1 MPDNPEQRDGETNK
15 DGQRSLVEDRIAL
28 IQSSIESAGSIPGAT
43 KADLLKMVDALKSEL
58 ATLSETHGDAA
69 SSITR
74 FAEASAHESARPQK
88 NPQLAET
95 ALSGLRISIEGLE
108 ESHPLLVATVSRF
121 ANALSNMGI

>member
-1 MPDNPEQRDGETNK
+1 MSNNPELREDETTE
-15 DGQRSLVEDRIAL
+15 GSPASLVEDRIAL
-28 IQSSIESAGSIPGAT
+28 IQARIESAGNIPGTT
-43 KADLLKMVDALKSEL
+43 KADLLKMVDALKAEL
-58 ATLSETHGDAA
+58 ATLSETHGDEA

-95 ALSGLRISIEGLE
+95 ALSGLRMSIEGLE
-108 ESHPLLVATVSRF
+108 ESHPVLVATVSRF

>member
-1 MPDNPEQRDGETNK
+1 MPNNPEQRDDETTEG
-15 DGQRSLVEDRIAL
+15 GQRSLVEDRIAL
-28 IQSSIESAGSIPGAT
+28 IQSRIESAANIPGVT
-43 KADLLKMVDALKSEL
+43 KADLLKLVDALKSEL
-58 ATLSETHGDAA
+58 ATLSETHSDEA

-95 ALSGLRISIEGLE
+95 ALNGLRISIEGLE